1 MLFRSALSFGAYTIL
16 GIAYIWKYIYLSSK
30 ASNSVLFTQYGANE
44 QAKWCGLYNFLNSD
58 TLINEKEVH
67 ELPLWEKYLIYATA
81 FGISEKVI
89 KAIKI
94 HAKEFNI
101 DSSPILNHQCY
112 IHSANFHRTARS
124 FGRSIHTSSRGGG
137 FGGHGYGGGGRGGG
151 GGGGGH

>member
-1 MLFRSALSFGAYTIL
+1 MALSFGAYTIL
-16 GIAYIWKYIYLSSK
+16 GIACLWKYFYLTSK
-30 ASNSVLFTQYGANE
+30 ASNLLLFTQYGVNE
-44 QAKWCGLYNFLNSD
+44 QAKWYGLYNFLNSD
-58 TLINEKEVH
+58 TLIKEKGVYD
-67 ELPLWEKYLIYATA
+67 LPLWEKYLIYATA

-94 HAKEFNI
+94 HAVELNI
-101 DSSPILNHQCY
+101 DNSPILNHHFY
-112 IHSANFHRTARS
+112 IHSRSFHRTSRA